1 MKSDK
6 VALSPLKC
14 NSDFISAADDINKS
28 SLNEGKTGELSAL
41 KNPRTL
47 QNGSLRDEGSSC
59 QGRICNHQQNV
70 KRIWSGCFLLTMYF

>member
-6 VALSPLKC
+6 VALSPLKW
-14 NSDFISAADDINKS
+14 NGDFISAANDINKS

-47 QNGSLRDEGSSC
+47 QNGSLRDEGSQLS
-59 QGRICNHQQNV
+59 RE
-70 KRIWSGCFLLTMYF
+70 KL